1 MEKTAIDAE
10 TKTSLKTGPKRP
22 VLRLVAKTKAQCS
35 RAVNAVKSVPQRNRH
50 RVYAAKFTP

>member
-10 TKTSLKTGPKRP
+10 TKTSLNTGPKRP

-35 RAVNAVKSVPQRNRH
+35 RAVNAVRS
-50 RVYAAKFTP
+50 TP